1 MLVPRGWKNLWVAGR
16 CAAMDVQV
24 HGAFRVQ
31 PAAVMMGQA
40 AGTAA
45 AQSVRTSRPAGEI
58 DTEAL
63 VTTLRKAG
71 AFLPQ
76 QTTNRRMTRRKA

>member
-1 MLVPRGWKNLWVAGR
+1 
-16 CAAMDVQV
+16 MDVQV

-45 AQSVRTSRPAGEI
+45 VQSVRTSRPAAQI
-58 DTEAL
+58 DTEVL

-76 QTTNRRMTRRKA
+76 QTTSKRMTRRNA